1 MNTTQLIAE
10 LESRFELEELK
21 QLGQGLLGLDPG
33 SIGGEDHLGSF
44 ARALVLRSVA
54 LDAVEA
60 LCDAV
65 SAKRPDAR
73 QKLDGLRRLGLSGA
87 PSLPLGSQ
95 IGSYRVVELLRET
108 AIDTSYVVEATDDP
122 GGATARRDEDTITR
136 ERNLAELTGNLD
148 LARLGA
154 PSSRRRRLSLLR
166 PEATFDRRGLQRF
179 LTASRISGSVQHPA
193 LPRRVLAGP
202 LGEHIVVLQDHFA
215 GMSLAE
221 ALTSQGPRSFDGA
234 RWILSGLLDAL
245 SALHAAA
252 TAHGL
257 LTLQNVLLSE
267 DSQSAPALMML
278 GAGSSFL
285 VASIPGWG
293 RDRLDLLCYGLA
305 PEQIQGHVP
314 DVRSDIYSFGALA
327 YELLSGRPPYSTRS
341 AQGLFERLTQDP
353 PPLARVAA
361 AGSVPPAVSE
371 LVAALMDRNP
381 ERRPRDTREVMEAL
395 ERAGRRAQLP
405 AAYQISEA
413 EIEQRLAALLEHPNS
428 EDLLAAVEGAVDQGA
443 EPGRIADGLVWVA
456 SSLATGLSPGSRT
469 AQKRLLFRAAMI
481 HETASGDPEQAES
494 CYARIVEADPADGPA
509 LAALE
514 RVRRRLGKH
523 EALIEMLLERQELA
537 SSASERA
544 QALAEIG
551 RIYKND
557 LDDPGQALIAFA
569 QAFAEDPLSEE
580 HADEVERLA
589 GKRSEAWTEAVQ
601 SLVDAL
607 STDQLTEA
615 RVALLNRLGAWYS
628 KHLSRPDLGLPCY
641 QQAVAL
647 DPASAVAL
655 EGMTQLYRQARQWP
669 ELGMVLTAR
678 ADAAATP
685 AEARDLRAQAAELLA
700 REMNDAESARALF
713 EQVLEEDPHHP
724 AACAGLDEL
733 YASAGRHAERLVV
746 LERRLALATPAERIE
761 LLLAIADVCE
771 FALKNPGRALQAYE
785 DVVQLDPTHL
795 DALKGADRLYSQTER
810 WTELLTNLELQ
821 LRVAVTPRQKTTL
834 WSRVAAIHGEEFLDH
849 ARAADALE
857 NLLDLEPNHQEAL
870 TTLVTH
876 YTALERW
883 SDVAIVYERRLDA
896 AAKKSERVRLGLEL
910 AQILAEK
917 AQVEDR
923 AIFAYEQ
930 VLALDPGNTQA
941 LSALA
946 ELRARSGDSHQALEA
961 VEALARKAETPGE
974 RAKHYISAAR
984 LLEERG
990 DGDLAISRY
999 ELALQAEPTHAA
1011 VLEALEAAYLER
1023 DELESALAIYERALQ
1038 EDLKPAQQAALRTKR
1053 ARLLWHQAR
1062 DGKRAYAEARRALDL
1077 DRQNLEAQTILAK
1090 VSYESADY
1098 AEAAKLLEGLL
1109 GRSSQLGKD
1118 QRRELQRSFAQALA
1132 HIGQGDRAVIEA
1144 GRLLELERAPE
1155 ELRFVADL
1163 NLDHGSA
1170 RQAFELY
1177 WELLHAPDL
1186 RLDPDESAEL
1196 KLRVGESA
1204 LKSGDLDTAESQLR
1218 AALEQNPDE
1227 YRALSALADLQ
1238 GKRADYQA
1246 QLSTLYELLQIAPE
1260 SEHFEVLIRLGDL
1273 AADRLSD
1280 SEYATK
1286 NYLSAL
1292 SKRPGDRGVLLKL
1305 MRLYSEGK
1313 DWTRLV
1319 EVILEVADLVDDSRQ
1334 RAKYLMTAA
1343 SLCHDELGDLEQAA
1357 ALYQEVMRLD
1367 PSLETARSRAVDVVR
1382 ARGDFEGLKE
1392 LLKEQL
1398 KRASDARDQP
1408 QMLEL
1413 MDELALIYD
1422 QQLGRLDQAIALTDA
1437 ALQLAPDG
1445 LHRQE
1450 RLARLYARDPGR
1462 YLDKALATHDA
1473 ILAKDPYRVSI
1484 YRSLF
1489 DLYSRQRDSDS
1500 TWCVSQALYALN
1512 QASPE
1517 ESTYFRQ
1524 GRPGEPPTVNTQLG
1538 HEDWLNVVMHE
1549 DADGLLTGVLALLQ
1563 GTVLDVRGTPLDQ
1576 LGYGDDHAVDPG
1588 ARLPA
1593 VYTLSH
1599 DARCLGVTLPRLYQN
1614 SNDPRS
1620 LSLLHATPP
1629 CISLG
1634 QGALELRGRSR
1645 TFSFESSHALTY
1657 FRPGFYVRHLVSSHK
1672 ELRAWLSGAIRLFA
1686 PRFPVS
1692 ADIAEAAQ
1700 GASIA
1705 IERKFNQERRQALSQ
1720 LVGELLQKGAALDLR
1735 RWMRGIDLTADRAGF
1750 LLCDDLPTALQVIRQ
1765 AEDDEDITT
1774 RAERSKAL
1782 VRFAVSPAYLRLR
1795 AQLGLRRG

>member
-10 LESRFELEELK
+10 LESRFALDELK
-21 QLGQGLLGLDPG
+21 QLSQNLMGLDAG
-33 SIGGEDHLGSF
+33 SIGGEESLGSF
-44 ARALVLRSVA
+44 ARALVLRAVA

-65 SAKRPDAR
+65 SAQRPDAR
-73 QKLDGLRRLGLSGA
+73 QKLEGLRRLGLSGA
-87 PSLPLGSQ
+87 PSLPVGSGLG
-95 IGSYRVVELLRET
+95 GYRIVEILRET
-108 AIDTSYVVEATDDP
+108 AIETSYLVEAAAGDTQAAP
-122 GGATARRDEDTITR
+122 KEEDTITR
-136 ERNLAELTGNLD
+136 ERNLVELTGNLD
-148 LARLGA
+148 LSQLAAQAGRK
-154 PSSRRRRLSLLR
+154 RRLSVLR

-179 LTASRISGSVQHPA
+179 LTTSRISGNIPHPA

-202 LGEHIVVLQDHFA
+202 LGEHIVVMQDHFS

-221 ALTSQGPRSFDGA
+221 SLTSHGPRGFEGA
-234 RWILSGLLDAL
+234 RWILHALLDAL
-245 SALHAAA
+245 SALHDAA
-252 TAHGL
+252 TAHGF

-267 DSQSAPALMML
+267 GSQSAPALMTL

-314 DVRSDIYSFGALA
+314 DARSDLYAFGALA
-327 YELLSGRPPYSTRS
+327 YELMSGRAPFSTRS

-353 PPLARVAA
+353 PALTRVAA
-361 AGSVPPAVSE
+361 AGSVPTAISD
-371 LVAALMDRNP
+371 LIAALMDRNP
-381 ERRPRDTREVMEAL
+381 ERRPRNAREVSDAL
-395 ERAGRRAQLP
+395 ERAGRRAQVP
-405 AAYQISEA
+405 AAYQISEE
-413 EIEQRLAALLEHPNS
+413 EIQQRLSALLEHPGS

-443 EPGRIADGLVWVA
+443 DPGRIGDGLVWVS
-456 SSLATGLSPGSRT
+456 SSLAASLSRGSRT

-481 HETASGDPEQAES
+481 FETASGDLEKAES
-494 CYARIVEADPADGPA
+494 CYARIVETDAADGPA
-509 LAALE
+509 AAALE

-523 EALIEMLLERQELA
+523 EALIEMLLERRELA
-537 SSASERA
+537 TSPNERA

-557 LDDPGQALIAFA
+557 LDDATQALVAFA
-569 QAFAEDPLSEE
+569 QAFAEDPLSDDY
-580 HADEVERLA
+580 ADEVERLA
-589 GKRSEAWTEAVQ
+589 GKRAEAWTEAVQ

-607 STDQLTEA
+607 GSDQPAEA

-628 KHLSRPDLGLPCY
+628 KQLSRPDLGLPCY
-641 QQAVAL
+641 QQTIAL
-647 DPASAVAL
+647 DPANTVAL

-685 AEARDLRAQAAELLA
+685 AEARDFRAQAAELLA
-700 REMNDAESARALF
+700 SEMNDAESARALF

-724 AACAGLDEL
+724 AACAGLDQL

-746 LERRLALATPAERIE
+746 LERRLKLATPEERTE
-761 LLLAIADVCE
+761 LLLAIADLCE
-771 FALKNPGRALQAYE
+771 FALKNPARALEAYE
-785 DVVQLDPTHL
+785 SVIEVDPSHI
-795 DALKGADRLYSQTER
+795 DALKGADRLYSQFER
-810 WTELLTNLELQ
+810 WTDLLTNLELQ
-821 LRVAVTPRQKTTL
+821 LRVSVTPRQKTTL

-849 ARAADALE
+849 GRAADALE
-857 NLLDLEPNHQEAL
+857 NLLDLEPNHQDAL
-870 TTLVTH
+870 TALVTH

-896 AAKKSERVRLGLEL
+896 ATQKADRVRLGLEL

-923 AIFAYEQ
+923 AMFAYEQ
-930 VLALDPGNTQA
+930 VLEIDPGNTQA

-961 VEALARKAETPGE
+961 VEALAKKAETPAE
-974 RAKHYISAAR
+974 RARHYISAAR
-984 LLEERG
+984 LLEDRG

-999 ELALQAEPTHAA
+999 ELALQAEPTHAE
-1011 VLEALEAAYLER
+1011 VLESLETAYVAR
-1023 DELESALAIYERALQ
+1023 GELESALGIYERALK
-1038 EDLKPAQQAALRTKR
+1038 EDLKPTLQAALRTRR
-1053 ARLLWHQAR
+1053 AALLWEQAQ

-1077 DRQNLEAQTILAK
+1077 DRQNLDAHSILARI
-1090 VSYESADY
+1090 SHQSEDFAES
-1098 AEAAKLLEGLL
+1098 AKLLEGLL
-1109 GRSSQLGKD
+1109 SRSSQLSPD
-1118 QRRELQRSFAQALA
+1118 QRLTFQRNYVEALA
-1132 HIGQGDRAVIEA
+1132 RTGDTARAVAEA
-1144 GRLLELERAPE
+1144 DRLLEISRTPS

-1163 NLDHGSA
+1163 SLDHGSA
-1170 RQAFELY
+1170 RKAFELY
-1177 WELLHAPDL
+1177 WELLHDPEQ
-1186 RLDPDESAEL
+1186 RLDPDERAEL
-1196 KLRVGESA
+1196 KLRVGQSA
-1204 LKSGDLDTAESQLR
+1204 LKSGDLDTAETQLQE
-1218 AALEQNPDE
+1218 ALKQNPE
-1227 YRALSALADLQ
+1227 EHRALRSLAELQ
-1238 GKRADYQA
+1238 GQRGAHREQVA
-1246 QLSTLYELLQIAPE
+1246 TLYELLQLAPQ
-1260 SEHFEVLIRLGDL
+1260 SEHFEILVQLGDV

-1280 SEYATK
+1280 SEYATT

-1292 SKRPGDRGVLLKL
+1292 SKRPGDRAVLLKL

-1313 DWTRLV
+1313 DWARLV
-1319 EVILEVADLVDDSRQ
+1319 DVILEVADLVGDEKQ

-1343 SLCHDELGDLEQAA
+1343 NLCQDELADLKRAA
-1357 ALYQEVMRLD
+1357 DLYQEVMRLD
-1367 PSLETARSRAVDVVR
+1367 PSLEGVQARAIDVVR
-1382 ARGDFEGLKE
+1382 ARGDFDSLKE
-1392 LLKEQL
+1392 LLKDQL
-1398 KRASDARDQP
+1398 KRASEARDQAR
-1408 QMLEL
+1408 MLEL
-1413 MDELALIYD
+1413 MDELAQLYD
-1422 QQLGRLDQAIALTDA
+1422 QHFGRIDQSIALTQA
-1437 ALQLAPDG
+1437 ALQVAPDG
-1445 LHRQE
+1445 IHRQE
-1450 RLARLYARDPGR
+1450 RLARLYARDPAR

-1473 ILAKDPYRVSI
+1473 VLAKDPYRVSI

-1489 DLYSRQRDSDS
+1489 ELYSRQRDSDS

-1524 GRPGEPPTVNTQLG
+1524 GRPGEPPTVSSQLS
-1538 HEDWLNVVMHE
+1538 HEDWLNVLMHE
-1549 DADGLLTGVLALLQ
+1549 DAGRLLTGVLALLG
-1563 GTVLDVRGTPLDQ
+1563 GTVLEVRGTPLEQ
-1576 LGYGDDHAVDPG
+1576 LGYSEDHAVDPA
-1588 ARLPA
+1588 ARLPG

-1645 TFSFESSHALTY
+1645 TFSFESARALAY

-1692 ADIAEAAQ
+1692 KDIAEAAQ
-1700 GASIA
+1700 GAAIA
-1705 IERKFNQERRQALSQ
+1705 IERKFTPERRQALGKIVS
-1720 LVGELLQKGAALDLR
+1720 ELLQQGAALDLR

-1765 AEDDEDITT
+1765 AEEGDDIAT

-1782 VRFAVSPAYLRLR
+1782 VRFAVSPEYFRLR